1 MQLRKPIMQS
11 TSDLRSLAHKVG
23 FDPAYLEAFEDKL
36 FIQGPKTA
44 RRLTNF
50 FVLLLLA
57 TVIATFGVLS
67 DSTATVIGAMIVAP
81 LMGPIMAT
89 AASIVMG
96 SAQRSLRAL
105 ALVAA
110 GVVATVL
117 LSWLLAWGIPDVI
130 ISFTYNSQITSR
142 IAPGL
147 LALIT
152 ALASGAAGAYI
163 TLREEIADSMG
174 GVAIAI
180 SLVPPLCVV
189 GIALS
194 QGNWGAAGGAM
205 LLFLTNFLAILLAG
219 GIVFQLS
226 GLGRLAISGDLV
238 RTRRNAFIV
247 VIVATL
253 LVAVP
258 LTITSYQVV
267 DDALENKSAT
277 SVADEWLVDTNYQ
290 VVNVI
295 VNDERVTVTIE
306 GQGDL
311 RPLRQLA
318 GQLAQTL
325 ERPIWVNLRTVPS
338 QIEASNTGAP

>member
-1 MQLRKPIMQS
+1 MQS
-11 TSDLRSLAHKVG
+11 TSDQRTLAGKVG
-23 FDPAYLEAFEDKL
+23 FDPAYLEAFEAKM

-44 RRLTNF
+44 QRLTNF

-81 LMGPIMAT
+81 LMGPIMGT
-89 AASIVMG
+89 AAAIVMG
-96 SAQRSLRAL
+96 SAQRALRAL

-110 GVVATVL
+110 GVVATIL
-117 LSWLLAWGIPDVI
+117 LSWLLAWVIPDVA
-130 ISFTYNSQITSR
+130 ISLTYNSQITSR

-147 LALIT
+147 MALLT

-163 TLREEIADSMG
+163 IMREEIADSMG

-194 QGNWGAAGGAM
+194 LGNWDAAGGAM

-219 GIVFQLS
+219 GIVFLLS
-226 GLGRLAISGDLV
+226 GLGRLAVSDDLV

-258 LTITSYQVV
+258 LSITSLQVV
-267 DDALENKSAT
+267 LGALENRAAIGDAESWLADST
-277 SVADEWLVDTNYQ
+277 YRVASVAVYEDE
-290 VVNVI
+290 VV
-295 VNDERVTVTIE
+295 VTVE
-306 GQGDL
+306 GDGSL
-311 RPLRQLA
+311 RPLRVLA
-318 GQLAQTL
+318 NQLAQTL
-325 ERPIWVNLRTVPS
+325 ERPISVNLRIVPS
-338 QIEASNTGAP
+338 QIEASDGNAP